1 MDTRVRIYV
10 LLDHNEYYGVD
21 KTIDDAIELI
31 RDIPSATLMNYLSG
45 FAVNLYL
52 YDNDEHTGKMQF
64 MLVSSLLDKC
74 DTSVQQKWLAE
85 VKKQAEKGFTP
96 IMFWNYS
103 NLLFYGL
110 IFKTFNS
117 NSSRDLTG
125 DEAKK
130 VFDAY
135 LIINGIAN
143 SKIQIEEEI
152 IKKADEANK
161 IEDVTMPSFIYQK
174 DYASSIDFSNQVTR
188 GIAFF
193 KYLESDPK
201 YKDLVLEYYKSKNVN
216 GYLRLFKN
224 LMVLFTEINIGKDL
238 VKRNQ
243 LANLQEYFIGKE
255 VDLAYIDTLC
265 INTVIANYTE
275 DESFG
280 ILRNKFLFKLN
291 KFQFLILN
299 VNFLLDQ
306 FYKAQIF
313 AFNAFLK
320 SKNIKGEFLSEKGK
334 NFTEGIYLPTVLNT
348 CFPHFTRFYGDKCL
362 NSKKEELC
370 DAYLRESTK
379 VCLIEFKDVLLNA
392 SVKNGADKE
401 KLFAELEK
409 KFLANQANKP
419 KGVTQLLNAV
429 KDIESN
435 FIVFDSL
442 APKTSL
448 KIYPIIIYTDTTF
461 GIEGVNK
468 YFKEK
473 FAKEIDSLKLRHIIV
488 KDVTFIN
495 LNYFEIHEDYFNQK
509 YLDIF
514 KVLNGYF
521 EHTKGIKFA
530 LTPFEVFSRF
540 YMNTYVPENL
550 GSTSSFQKHI
560 RNILTAK

>member
-1 MDTRVRIYV
+1 MDTRVRIYS
-10 LLDHNEYYGVD
+10 LLDYKEYYGAD
-21 KTIDDAIELI
+21 KTIEDAIELI
-31 RDIPSATLMNYLSG
+31 QDIPSVTLLNYLSG

-52 YDNDEHTGKMQF
+52 YDNDENTGKIQF

-74 DTSVQQKWLAE
+74 DIPTQQKWVSE
-85 VKKQAEKGFTP
+85 VKKQTEKGFTP
-96 IMFWNYS
+96 MMFWNYS

-110 IFKTFNS
+110 IFKTFN
-117 NSSRDLTG
+117 NKSSRDLMG
-125 DEAKK
+125 EEAKK
-130 VFDAY
+130 VFDAH

-143 SKIQIEEEI
+143 SKIQIEEET

-161 IEDVTMPSFIYQK
+161 IEDVTMPNFIYQK
-174 DYASSIDFSNQVTR
+174 DYASSIDFSNQVNR

-193 KYLESDPK
+193 KYLENDPK

-238 VKRNQ
+238 EKRNQ
-243 LANLQEYFIGKE
+243 LANLHEYYIANE
-255 VDLAYIDTLC
+255 VDLAYIETLC
-265 INTVIANYTE
+265 INSEIESYVE

-280 ILRNKFLFKLN
+280 TLRNKFLFKLN
-291 KFQFLILN
+291 QFQFFILN

-313 AFNAFLK
+313 SFNSFLK
-320 SKNIKGEFLSEKGK
+320 RKSIKAEFLSEKGK
-334 NFTEGIYLPTVLNT
+334 NFTEGIYLPTVLDT
-348 CFPHFTRFYGDKCL
+348 CFPHFIRFYGDACV
-362 NSKKEELC
+362 NSKREELC
-370 DAYLRESTK
+370 DAYLREANK
-379 VCLIEFKDVLLNA
+379 ICLIEFKDVLLNA
-392 SVKNGADKE
+392 SVKNGSDKE

-419 KGVTQLLNAV
+419 KGITQLLNAI
-429 KDIESN
+429 KDIDDNS
-435 FIVFDSL
+435 ISFDNSI
-442 APKTSL
+442 PKTDL
-448 KIYPIIIYTDTTF
+448 EIYPVIVYTDATF

-473 FAKEIDSLKLRHIIV
+473 FANDIENLKLKNVIV

-495 LNYFEIHEDYFNQK
+495 LNYFEIHEDYFNQN

-521 EHTKGIKFA
+521 DHVKEVNFS

-540 YMNTYVPENL
+540 YMNTYIPENL
-550 GSTSSFQKHI
+550 GSASSFQKHL
-560 RNILTAK
+560 RNIVTAK